1 MGIVLIVLL
10 VLILISLNGI
20 YLMLKKQVELQQQL
34 VERLESIDNEHK
46 GGQSR

>member
-10 VLILISLNGI
+10 VMVLISLNGI

-34 VERLESIDNEHK
+34 LSRLESIDNEQK
-46 GGQSR
+46 GGQ